1 MNKFVD
7 EKCCQV
13 FQALS
18 DPTRLQILND
28 LKKHE
33 KCVSAI
39 CRSFEI
45 TQPSVSHHLDILKR
59 AGLVKSRK
67 IGREVHYSY
76 NGDMIIECC
85 GMQFKALDILIRKK

>member
-1 MNKFVD
+1 MN

-13 FQALS
+13 LQALS
-18 DPTRLQILND
+18 DPTRLKILHQ
-28 LKKHE
+28 LKKQE

-39 CRSFEI
+39 CTCFDI

-67 IGREVHYSY
+67 EGREVYYSY

-85 GMQFKALDILIRKK
+85 GMQFNALDIVIQKK

>member
-1 MNKFVD
+1 MD
-7 EKCCQV
+7 DKCCQV

-18 DPTRLQILND
+18 DPTRLKILN
-28 LKKHE
+28 LIKE
-33 KCVSAI
+33 KGRCVSAI
-39 CRSFEI
+39 CGCIDI

-59 AGLVKSRK
+59 AGLVKSEK

-85 GMQFKALDILIRKK
+85 GMQFSALDIEIRRK